1 MIMTLEELWQ
11 GLTGLLPSFITAL
24 PVALVIILGGILINL
39 LFGRALTLLAKRT
52 DLTDADVLPAR
63 NMFRW
68 LVRIIVF
75 VLVLSVFGFELGG
88 IWALVSTVL
97 AMIAIGFVAVW
108 SLLSHSTATILLV
121 IIRPFQIGDDI
132 ALPSQNMAGRV
143 IDLNFF
149 FTTLLDHEGN
159 EWRVPNNMFFQKV
172 MKRTK
177 QPASTALS
185 AQLNNPVPAT
195 VTPPPAPTEDD
206 PIRS

>member
-1 MIMTLEELWQ
+1 MTFEDIWQ
-11 GLTGLLPSFITAL
+11 GLRELVPSFITAL
-24 PVALVIILGGILINL
+24 PVAIVIILGGVLINL
-39 LFGRALTLLAKRT
+39 VASRALSLLAKRT
-52 DLTDADVLPAR
+52 DLSEADVAPAR
-63 NMFRW
+63 NMLRW

-121 IIRPFQIGDDI
+121 IIRPFRVGDDI
-132 ALPSQNMAGRV
+132 ALPSENMAGRV

-159 EWRVPNNMFFQKV
+159 EWRVPNNLFFQKV
-172 MKRTK
+172 TKRTK
-177 QPASTALS
+177 QPASTNLS
-185 AQLNNPVPAT
+185 AQLHNPEPAN
-195 VTPPPAPTEDD
+195 VSPPPAPTEDD

>member
-1 MIMTLEELWQ
+1 MTFEDIWQ
-11 GLTGLLPSFITAL
+11 GLRELVPSFITAL
-24 PVALVIILGGILINL
+24 PVAIVIILGGVLINL
-39 LFGRALTLLAKRT
+39 VASRALSLLAKRT
-52 DLTDADVLPAR
+52 DLSEADVAPAR
-63 NMFRW
+63 NMLRW

-88 IWALVSTVL
+88 IWALVSTVF

-121 IIRPFQIGDDI
+121 IIRPFQVGDDI
-132 ALPSQNMAGRV
+132 ALLSENMAGRV
-143 IDLNFF
+143 VDLNFF

-159 EWRVPNNMFFQKV
+159 EWRVPNNLFFQKV

-177 QPASTALS
+177 QPASISLS
-185 AQLNNPVPAT
+185 SQLNNPEPAT

>member
-1 MIMTLEELWQ
+1 MTFEDIWQ
-11 GLTGLLPSFITAL
+11 GLTDLVPSFIAAL
-24 PVALVIILGGILINL
+24 PVAIAIILGGVLINL
-39 LFGRALTLLAKRT
+39 VVGRALTLLAKRT
-52 DLTDADVLPAR
+52 DLTEADLVPAR
-63 NMFRW
+63 NMLRW

-75 VLVLSVFGFELGG
+75 VLVLGVFGFELGG

-121 IIRPFQIGDDI
+121 IIRPFQVGDDI
-132 ALPSQNMAGRV
+132 ALPSENMAGRV

-149 FTTLLDHEGN
+149 YTTLLDHEGN
-159 EWRVPNNMFFQKV
+159 EWRVPNNLFFQKV

-177 QPASTALS
+177 QPASITLS
-185 AQLNNPVPAT
+185 AQLNNPEPANVP
-195 VTPPPAPTEDD
+195 PPPAPTEDD

>member
-1 MIMTLEELWQ
+1 
-11 GLTGLLPSFITAL
+11 
-24 PVALVIILGGILINL
+24 VI
-39 LFGRALTLLAKRT
+39 
-52 DLTDADVLPAR
+52 
-63 NMFRW
+63 
-68 LVRIIVF
+68 RIIVF

-132 ALPSQNMAGRV
+132 ALPSENMAGRV

-159 EWRVPNNMFFQKV
+159 EWRVPNNLFFQKV

-177 QPASTALS
+177 QPDTTTLS
-185 AQLNNPVPAT
+185 SQLNNPEPAT
-195 VTPPPAPTEDD
+195 VTRPPAPTEDD